1 MDKNKILQILF
12 IILAILPFLTILWLG
27 LAIYFYPGGNGLDHF
42 ADKFVF
48 LYNTISDLGRVYAI
62 NGEVN
67 FISRVFYSIALTSVS
82 VFALV
87 YYSIIWI
94 YFQDKK
100 STKWLSRIGSVIG
113 IIQAGWYFALSFTPE
128 DTLHYIHIK
137 LIYGAAAFLVV
148 ANIIYTITYFLK
160 RDFSKLN
167 TYSFLVLF
175 IAAFFLMLAVAITPV
190 FGPEI
195 GMLPRRAGHTL
206 FIFIVSF
213 AYGLQGIGT
222 YLYTRKQKEIRDNAV
237 K

>member
-12 IILAILPFLTILWLG
+12 IILAILPFLSILWLG
-27 LAIYFYPGGNGLDHF
+27 LAINFYPGGNGIDHF
-42 ADKFVF
+42 TNQFNF

-62 NGEVN
+62 NGEFN
-67 FISRVFYSIALTSVS
+67 IISRVLYSIALASVS
-82 VFALV
+82 VFTLV
-87 YYSIIWI
+87 FYSIIWI

-100 STKWLSRIGSVIG
+100 STKWLSRIGSIIG

-137 LIYGAAAFLVV
+137 LIYGAAAFLVA
-148 ANIIYTITYFLK
+148 ANTIYTITYFLK
-160 RDFSKLN
+160 RNFSKLN
-167 TYSFLVLF
+167 TYSFLVMF
-175 IAAFFLMLAVAITPV
+175 IAAFLLMLAVAITPV

-195 GMLPRRAGHTL
+195 GMLPRRGGHTL

-213 AYGLQGIGT
+213 VYGLQGIGAF
-222 YLYTRKQKEIRDNAV
+222 LYTRKEETLENIV